1 MRRTLLIS
9 SLVALSGA
17 VPATVVADPPTGPP
31 PPLSAALE
39 RCTHSADAEE
49 RVTEFLGSMPAR
61 AGASRM
67 RMRFDLERRRPNKR
81 PNKRR
86 WRRVHGA
93 AGFGTWER
101 SLPSRAGFIFH
112 KRVAGLQVP
121 AGYRALVSFAWERSD
136 GTVVQRARRRTAGCW
151 QPDLRPDLR
160 PGTKLTGTLAAQPGL
175 ALYTLMVRNAGRSTA
190 APFSVRVGG
199 GRAEVVSLAAGEQ
212 RSVVVLAPACAAG
225 SSVTARV
232 DEERRVDE
240 SHEDGNGVWLPCPL
254 G

>member
-1 MRRTLLIS
+1 MRRTLLTC

-17 VPATVVADPPTGPP
+17 VSDTVVADPPTGPP
-31 PPLSAALE
+31 PPLRAALE
-39 RCTHSADAEE
+39 SCRHSADAEE
-49 RVTEFLGSMPAR
+49 RVTEFVGSMPAR

-67 RMRFDLERRRPNKR
+67 RMRFDLERKR
-81 PNKRR
+81 PNMRH
-86 WRRVHGA
+86 WRRVPGA

-112 KRVAGLQVP
+112 KRIAGLPVP
-121 AGYRALVSFAWERSD
+121 ARYRALVSFAWERSD

-160 PGTKLTGTLAAQPGL
+160 PATKLTGVLAAQPGI

-190 APFSVRVGG
+190 GPFSVRVGG
-199 GRAEVVSLAAGEQ
+199 GRTEVVSLAAGER
-212 RSVVVLAPACAAG
+212 RSVLVLAPVCAAD
-225 SSVTARV
+225 SFLTARV

-240 SHEDGNGVWLPCPL
+240 SHEDGNGVRLPCPL

>member
-1 MRRTLLIS
+1 MRRTLLIPA
-9 SLVALSGA
+9 VFALGGLLPAA
-17 VPATVVADPPTGPP
+17 VMAAAPSDAP
-31 PPLSAALE
+31 PPLSAALGT
-39 RCTHSADAEE
+39 CKHSGIAQQ
-49 RVTEFLGSMPAR
+49 RVTEFVGSMPAR

-67 RMRFDLERRRPNKR
+67 RMRFDLERKR
-81 PNKRR
+81 PNTRR
-86 WRRVHGA
+86 WRRVPGA
-93 AGFGTWER
+93 AGFGKWER

-112 KRVAGLQVP
+112 KRVAGRRVP
-121 AGYRALVSFAWERSD
+121 AAYRALVSFAWERSD

-212 RSVVVLAPACAAG
+212 RSVLVLAPACTAG
-225 SSVTARV
+225 SSLTARV

-240 SHEDGNGVWLPCPL
+240 SHEDGNGVRLPCPL